1 MTTEKFEELK
11 KEYEEIR
18 KTSDKDYEE
27 YSIYFKLGTLK
38 AELEY
43 NSHEELSQAQILE
56 LINILF

>member
-1 MTTEKFEELK
+1 MTTERFEELK

-27 YSIYFKLGTLK
+27 HSIYFKLGTLK
-38 AELEY
+38 AELER
-43 NSHEELSQAQILE
+43 NHEELSQAQILE

>member
-18 KTSDKDYEE
+18 RTSDKDYEE
-27 YSIYFKLGTLK
+27 NSIYFKLGTLK
-38 AELEY
+38 AELKY
-43 NSHEELSQAQILE
+43 NHEGLNQSQILE

>member
-1 MTTEKFEELK
+1 MTTERFEELK

-27 YSIYFKLGTLK
+27 NSMYFKLGTLK
-38 AELEY
+38 AELKY
-43 NSHEELSQAQILE
+43 NHEELSQAQILE